1 MRDTQSDHTSVSLSD
16 RRANDKV
23 MTYRP
28 PRRATRSPLPA
39 PRSPLFFAA
48 RPFPSFFTGRCLGY
62 TQLLRMKNIQW
73 FIQLFVFYMI
83 LINGIAVYFAFCF
96 VASRAQS
103 YITYCMIFLNELI
116 IRVRFLTFQHYVS
129 IFIILFNDSYL
140 NKSW

>member
-16 RRANDKV
+16 RRANAKV

-48 RPFPSFFTGRCLGY
+48 RPFPSLFTGRCLGY
-62 TQLLRMKNIQW
+62 TQLLRMKNIQR

-83 LINGIAVYFAFCF
+83 LINRYRCIFRVLLCGISSTILYYLLHDFFKRINY
-96 VASRAQS
+96 SRK
-103 YITYCMIFLNELI
+103 IFDIPTLCLN
-116 IRVRFLTFQHYVS
+116 FHNSF
-129 IFIILFNDSYL
+129 
-140 NKSW
+140 